1 MESGT
6 GRSSAVGRGA
16 DFTRL
21 SGNIYATIWIYP
33 KKTGSGVIH
42 DGTKTVSYISP
53 TIRFFPVCM
62 AALSADAGV

>member
-1 MESGT
+1 ME
-6 GRSSAVGRGA
+6 RRA

-21 SGNIYATIWIYP
+21 SGNLYATIGIYP

-42 DGTKTVSYISP
+42 DATKTVSSVSAKIW
-53 TIRFFPVCM
+53 FFSVCM